1 MAESA
6 CIQAFDV
13 YCAARTDEY
22 TYTRHEQFIAS
33 RVN

>member
-1 MAESA
+1 MAESV

-13 YCAARTDEY
+13 YAAQTDEY